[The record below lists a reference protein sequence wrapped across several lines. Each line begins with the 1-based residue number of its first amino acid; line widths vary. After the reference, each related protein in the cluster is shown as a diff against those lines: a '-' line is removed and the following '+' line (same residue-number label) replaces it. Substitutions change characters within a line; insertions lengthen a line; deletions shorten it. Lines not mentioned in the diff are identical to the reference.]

1 MINKITSMYHAVPSF
16 YDGFIHFFS
25 TLETAWLKG
34 PGLIAGLYERRF
46 QEG

>member
-1 MINKITSMYHAVPSF
+1 LEKVKLEHLVKKIAGAIARAAPAVNV
-16 YDGFIHFFS
+16 DHKK
-25 TLETAWLKG
+25 KG